1 MLYLHEKLL
10 CHVTLHS
17 KTNFNLLLLQL
28 PSEWELLVAGWGRNS
43 SDHKD
48 VGDFRRIGAHA
59 NIMQKLVVPI
69 VPIEECKSNF
79 KFFRNIHSVRHLC
92 AGGEIGNLNFFSP
105 IHMIAKCE
113 SIFKDD

>member
-1 MLYLHEKLL
+1 MLRPFTKLL

-105 IHMIAKCE
+105 IHMIA
-113 SIFKDD
+113 I